1 MKKILFL
8 LLVVMLSFRAVGQ
21 HFPEN
26 CTEQEKIS
34 ISSGLLEQIM
44 ESSAVDFVICKQ
56 TGGEQKPY
64 IARVYCQDWP
74 TMYGYNKVMMLH
86 QISYPFSNIQV
97 ELLKLYSTGISDAYL
112 LELKNVISQFLF
124 EKARNRADEIW
135 TEKNYNQETIQQWLS
150 E

>member
-1 MKKILFL
+1 
-8 LLVVMLSFRAVGQ
+8 
-21 HFPEN
+21 
-26 CTEQEKIS
+26 
-34 ISSGLLEQIM
+34 
-44 ESSAVDFVICKQ
+44 
-56 TGGEQKPY
+56 
-64 IARVYCQDWP
+64 
-74 TMYGYNKVMMLH
+74 MLH

-135 TEKNYNQETIQQWLS
+135 TEKNYNQETVQQWLN